1 MLRTAFER
9 ELQSLQD
16 KIISLGS
23 EVEEN
28 LILAVE
34 ILQQHD
40 DVRAQRLIKFDQVIN
55 ERRINIGLD
64 SLTLIATQQPI
75 ASDMRRIAAIIEI
88 VGELE
93 RIHDYVKGIARINL
107 MLGQENKL
115 NSLMATL
122 PMMAGKARDMLKQSL
137 VAFANRDAD
146 LARQIPRM
154 DDEVDALYNQFYREI
169 VEYVSQ
175 NPEAVHEANLL
186 EWAGHN
192 LERSADRVTNICEW
206 VVYMVDGVYSELDT
220 EMEAPPAE

>member
-1 MLRTAFER
+1 MLRTAFEG

-34 ILQQHD
+34 ILQQQD
-40 DVRAQRLIKFDQVIN
+40 DVRAERLIKFDQVIN
-55 ERRINIGLD
+55 ERRISIGLD

-93 RIHDYVKGIARINL
+93 RIHDYVKGIAKINI
-107 MLGQENKL
+107 MLGREDDL
-115 NSLMATL
+115 SELMVTL
-122 PMMAGKARDMLKQSL
+122 PMMAEKARDMLEQSL
-137 VAFANRDAD
+137 VAFATRDAT
-146 LARQIPRM
+146 LAREIPKL

-169 VEYVSQ
+169 VDYVGE
-175 NPEAVHEANLL
+175 NPDAVHKANLL

-220 EMEAPPAE
+220 EMEAPPAD